1 MEQVLDLLGFQPSTR
16 SGVQWYGSCPLDASR
31 SGHRRSFSVNPG
43 GLGCYYRHG
52 CRSHGNPLELW
63 AAATKRPLHQ
73 AGIDLCHRLGRD
85 ARRASHTTRNIVTRQ
100 SGTRCPP
107 LGRLRETMDVH
118 YAHTGEE
125 ATGTRNTSQ
134 ADDGPSIISIEG
146 ASITLITLKETV
158 NAFGRKTYGMRNA
171 ADTPPLSFCLDE
183 ALALYLGRRFLEPLA
198 GTLFWDAAQSAFRKI
213 RASLG
218 EQALAYVETMACF
231 FHTTKVGVSDYGPK
245 AKLLDA
251 LTQAIEDSRAVHLLY
266 QSEQATE
273 PASRDVYPHTFAYH
287 HGSIYLI
294 AHDPNAG
301 KIKHYPVI

>member
-1 MEQVLDLLGFQPSTR
+1 MTIREMAAELGVGRRR
-16 SGVQWYGSCPLDASR
+16 SGATWSCFALA
-31 SGHRRSFSVNPG
+31 F
-43 GLGCYYRHG
+43 
-52 CRSHGNPLELW
+52 PLE
-63 AAATKRPLHQ
+63 
-73 AGIDLCHRLGRD
+73 
-85 ARRASHTTRNIVTRQ
+85 
-100 SGTRCPP
+100 
-107 LGRLRETMDVH
+107 
-118 YAHTGEE
+118 
-125 ATGTRNTSQ
+125 
-134 ADDGPSIISIEG
+134 
-146 ASITLITLKETV
+146 ETV

-183 ALALYLGRRFLEPLA
+183 ALALYLSRRFLEPLA

-218 EQALAYVETMACF
+218 DRALAYVETMACF

-273 PASRDVYPHTFAYH
+273 PASRDVYPYTFAYH

-301 KIKHYPVI
+301 KIKHYKLDRVEDVEVSPFPFRRPPDFDVRQHLLPSFGVYLTDGPLRTIKVRFAPAVARYVQESEWHDRQTVTKQRDGSLLAEIQLVSDEKQK